1 MSLRFA
7 IASLGHHDLPDAI
20 AYAEDE
26 DVEATLLRAAE
37 HLGFA
42 AAEVSLERVASVMPG
57 SCIACTEVVATIG
70 GTRMLIATPALY

>member
-7 IASLGHHDLPDAI
+7 IASLGHHDLPDAV
-20 AYAEDE
+20 ASADDE

-42 AAEVSLERVASVMPG
+42 ADQVSLERVASVLPG
-57 SCIACTEVVATIG
+57 SCIACTEVVASVG
-70 GTRMLIATPALY
+70 GTRMLVATPALY